1 MRVLRKTQGILTV
14 QMYPRAVAYNKHLEN
29 DTNPFGSIRIGLIL
43 QKGNLH
49 ILERHLIYSTCK
61 SQILNVP
68 PAMHLLRNVANREL
82 AAFTSR
88 IGHLRN

>member
-1 MRVLRKTQGILTV
+1 MRVLRKTQGILTM

-49 ILERHLIYSTCK
+49 ILERHLTCSTCK

-68 PAMHLLRNVANREL
+68 PAIHLLRIR
-82 AAFTSR
+82 S
-88 IGHLRN
+88 